1 MHCNKSMNNNQYVQK
16 FKVRQLTEDLF
27 SLKIL
32 REDPDMELSD
42 QEYFLDYQQLI
53 MLIDQCRGALR

>member
-1 MHCNKSMNNNQYVQK
+1 MHCNKSTNENQYVQK

-27 SLKIL
+27 SLKIH

-53 MLIDQCRGALR
+53 QLIDECRGALR